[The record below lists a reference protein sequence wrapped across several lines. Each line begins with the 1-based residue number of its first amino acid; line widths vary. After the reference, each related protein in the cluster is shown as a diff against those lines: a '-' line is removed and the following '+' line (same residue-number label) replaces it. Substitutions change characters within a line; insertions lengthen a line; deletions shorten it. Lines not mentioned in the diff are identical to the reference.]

1 MAHNRWRNKK
11 KKKGSPGIAGAGG
24 AGEAVTFFVGAV
36 ETGVAV

>member
-1 MAHNRWRNKK
+1 MAKQ
-11 KKKGSPGIAGAGG
+11 KGNQKQKSLPGTAGTSG